1 MTPAPARP
9 RPAAPATLPAGPA
22 AAGPGIVVLG
32 MHRSGTSLVTTILH
46 RLGGRLCQEN
56 DRLSGSEHGH
66 PVNYGESRSIVLF
79 NEFLLRAFGG
89 DWAVPPALEPGWW
102 ASPRVGELARA
113 AAGVFTRTHP
123 RAGWLCKDPR
133 FCLTLPFWRAWAVP
147 DARAVLVVR
156 HPAEV
161 AASLAGRDGV
171 AAGHAAWLWQRYT
184 SSAVQ
189 ACRDVPALVVSYDQL
204 RRDPFGTGE
213 LLAAWISPPP
223 AARPAPGRI
232 RRAVAT
238 VRSNPA
244 RPAGRGEPAVAT
256 SRVAGS
262 RLYDLI
268 ADLHGHCL
276 GPAPAADQLEAS

>member
-1 MTPAPARP
+1 MTPA
-9 RPAAPATLPAGPA
+9 RPAPPATLPACQA

-32 MHRSGTSLVTTILH
+32 MHRSGTSLVTEIMH

-56 DRLSGSEHGH
+56 DLLSGSEHGQ

-79 NEFLLRAFGG
+79 NESLLRAFGG
-89 DWAVPPALEPGWW
+89 DWAVPPALESGWW
-102 ASPRVGELARA
+102 ASPRVGELARV

-133 FCLTLPFWRAWAVP
+133 FCLTLPFWRTWAIP
-147 DARAVLVVR
+147 DVRAVLVVR

-161 AASLAGRDGV
+161 AASLARRDGV
-171 AAGHAAWLWQRYT
+171 GAGHAAWLWQRYI
-184 SSAVQ
+184 SSAVR

-204 RRDPFGTGE
+204 CRDPFGTGE
-213 LLAAWISPPP
+213 LLAAWAQP
-223 AARPAPGRI
+223 ASRPAPSRI
-232 RRAVAT
+232 RHAVAT

-244 RPAGRGEPAVAT
+244 QPSGRGDPAAAT
-256 SRVAGS
+256 SGVAGT

-276 GPAPAADQLEAS
+276 GTVPAANQLEAS